1 MKLSYAVCGVM
12 TTASF
17 DDGFDAIATSSEI
30 TSHTILDARQCQERR
45 NTDGL
50 FLRNDQ
56 QSEGWAARPPW
67 HGNTV
72 LRITTMPQKPDVV
85 PSLAPGRAR
94 NGTKQLGSFC
104 MKNEQGGGRA
114 AQRCDSCLESPQ

>member
-45 NTDGL
+45 NADGL
-50 FLRNDQ
+50 FLRER
-56 QSEGWAARPPW
+56 SAERR
-67 HGNTV
+67 V
-72 LRITTMPQKPDVV
+72 
-85 PSLAPGRAR
+85 GRAIAVAR
-94 NGTKQLGSFC
+94 QYRAQNYHNAPKTRCRALLGARQSQERHKATGLFLHE
-104 MKNEQGGGRA
+104 K
-114 AQRCDSCLESPQ
+114 